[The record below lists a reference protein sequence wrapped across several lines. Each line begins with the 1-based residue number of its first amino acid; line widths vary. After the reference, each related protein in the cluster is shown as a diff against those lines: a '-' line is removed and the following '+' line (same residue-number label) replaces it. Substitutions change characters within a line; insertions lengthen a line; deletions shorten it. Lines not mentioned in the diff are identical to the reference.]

1 MKRKPKLEPISIA
14 NLVPLP
20 EAARLA
26 DVTEVWLRKL
36 VAAGRVRGMKIGR
49 NYVVDV
55 QSARKFKRHPTAG
68 RPRKTDEEGDE

>member
-1 MKRKPKLEPISIA
+1 MKRKAQPTPIDIA

-20 EAARLA
+20 EAAKLA
-26 DVTEVWLRKL
+26 DVTEVWLRRL
-36 VAAGRVRGMKIGR
+36 VASGKVRGLKIGR

-55 QSARKFKRHPTAG
+55 ESAKQFKRHPTAG

>member
-1 MKRKPKLEPISIA
+1 MKRKPQPAPIDIA

-20 EAARLA
+20 EAAKLA
-26 DVTEVWLRKL
+26 DVTEVWLRRL
-36 VAAGRVRGMKIGR
+36 VASGKVRGLKIGR

-55 QSARKFKRHPTAG
+55 ESAKQFKRHPTAG